1 MNYGEAED
9 YDKVIANG
17 VEVKDKIVL
26 VKYGGKTPEPNKVYI
41 AEQHKAKAVVF
52 ITKKYSV
59 SDDVIQRECWVDTNV
74 AWRYFDPWLG
84 IGEHVCD

>member
-1 MNYGEAED
+1 MEAED

-41 AEQHKAKAVVF
+41 AAAQGQGSGVYHQEV
-52 ITKKYSV
+52 
-59 SDDVIQRECWVDTNV
+59 
-74 AWRYFDPWLG
+74 
-84 IGEHVCD
+84 